1 MEKKYCFIV
10 CCHAILISSQLS
22 LHGLVIKYH
31 ELHGFRYNICEGKLR
46 LRGRVLKDLKL
57 GDALF
62 LLDYANPVKAQEFII
77 EKISAYRH
85 ELDEICEG
93 MTCELITLENKI
105 DLKEDCIFY
114 VED

>member
-1 MEKKYCFIV
+1 MDLKKAF
-10 CCHAILISSQLS
+10 LMSN
-22 LHGLVIKYH
+22 
-31 ELHGFRYNICEGKLR
+31 YNICEGKLR

-93 MTCELITLENKI
+93 MTCELITLEKKI
-105 DLKEDCIFY
+105 DLKEDCIFWLKID
-114 VED
+114 EK

>member
-1 MEKKYCFIV
+1 MDLKKAF
-10 CCHAILISSQLS
+10 LMSN
-22 LHGLVIKYH
+22 
-31 ELHGFRYNICEGKLR
+31 YNICERKLR

-114 VED
+114 VEN